1 MNKVSIN
8 INDTIYLILN
18 NRVFVYVI
26 GEVSCRNCDII
37 NLCKNNTTA
46 YTICGDFMLNI
57 DSIKFYGIPNFSV
70 IEGNGVFK
78 NIRVSLFLSS
88 VFKRFM

>member
-37 NLCKNNTTA
+37 NLCEDNTTA

-57 DSIKFYGIPNFSV
+57 DSIKFYGISNFSV

>member
-18 NRVFVYVI
+18 NMVFVYVI

-37 NLCKNNTTA
+37 NLYKNNTTA

>member
-1 MNKVSIN
+1 
-8 INDTIYLILN
+8 
-18 NRVFVYVI
+18 
-26 GEVSCRNCDII
+26 
-37 NLCKNNTTA
+37 
-46 YTICGDFMLNI
+46 MLNI
-57 DSIKFYGIPNFSV
+57 DGIKFYGIPNFSV

>member
-8 INDTIYLILN
+8 INDNIYLILN

-26 GEVSCRNCDII
+26 GGMSCRSCDII
-37 NLCKNNTTA
+37 NLCKSNTSA
-46 YTICGDFMLNI
+46 YTICGEFMLDINR
-57 DSIKFYGIPNFSV
+57 IKFYGIPNSTIF
-70 IEGNGVFK
+70 EENGVFK

-88 VFKRFM
+88 VFKHFI